1 MSLIPLQDRLSIL
14 KSIAT
19 KKFTIPYKSIP
30 GLISV
35 RALEEHFKI
44 YQGYID
50 TLKRIDKVFENTSA
64 NGIPKKT
71 EWENPFRALKQ
82 AETYSLNG
90 IILHELYFTNLTPKP
105 IDPKG
110 LEIEKYIK
118 KEFGSIKQ
126 FKNCIRGSIMEARGW
141 AVLTID
147 KQGKCPI
154 FMMDSHN
161 EGLVYEHEP
170 LIVIDSYEHSYFM
183 DHGADKGVHADGT
196 LEHLNWEEIN
206 NRFLKNDQ
214 RRIKD

>member
-1 MSLIPLQDRLSIL
+1 MSLISLQDRISIL
-14 KSIAT
+14 KSLAT

-30 GLISV
+30 DLISV
-35 RALEEHFKI
+35 RALEEHHKL
-44 YQGYID
+44 YEGYVD
-50 TLKRIDKVFENTSA
+50 TLKRIDQSFENMSV

-82 AETYSLNG
+82 AETYALGG

-141 AVLTID
+141 AVLAID
-147 KQGKCPI
+147 KQGQCPI
-154 FMMDSHN
+154 LMMDAHN
-161 EGLVYEHEP
+161 EGLVYGSEP
-170 LIVIDSYEHSYFM
+170 LIVIDAYEHNYFM
-183 DHGADKGVHADGT
+183 DHGADKGVCADGM
-196 LEHLNWEEIN
+196 LGHLNWEEIN
-206 NRFLKNDQ
+206 NRFVNNEQ
-214 RRIKD
+214 ARIKN